1 MLVDAAAD
9 ATFIGYLNRADATAE
24 KLMDGWYRTGDIVL
38 QRPDGDLE
46 LCGRVDDMIVSG
58 GENIHPEEVENILL
72 QHEAVQEVAVIGVP
86 DDQWSERVVACVVAN
101 GIDSEELDAWCRGSA
116 LANYKRPREYSF
128 LDTLPRNAVN
138 KILRRELK
146 KIVSAG

>member
-1 MLVDAAAD
+1 M
-9 ATFIGYLNRADATAE
+9 
-24 KLMDGWYRTGDIVL
+24 

-101 GIDSEELDAWCRGSA
+101 GIDSDELDSWCRGSA

-146 KIVSAG
+146 KIVSEG